1 MENSGYVGA
10 PYNFVPFYKDVVSV
24 EKEQMMTH
32 DKKAKI
38 TYQENV
44 QIEDDANM
52 IQYAMAALKEVS
64 Q

>member
-1 MENSGYVGA
+1 MTLGSGFATGKGFM
-10 PYNFVPFYKDVVSV
+10 NISEIVVSS
-24 EKEQMMTH
+24 H

-52 IQYAMAALKEVS
+52 IQNAMAALKEVS

>member
-1 MENSGYVGA
+1 MDISEI
-10 PYNFVPFYKDVVSV
+10 VVSS
-24 EKEQMMTH
+24 H

-52 IQYAMAALKEVS
+52 IQNAMAALKEVS